1 MDNCFLS
8 LCAYQS
14 DLKAKIYCYAAV
26 RNQWS
31 SLMDALIVFTLAFFS
46 TSLGKSPCDV
56 IGGTVKRLAAC
67 ASLQAATSDQKI
79 DSKWLL

>member
-1 MDNCFLS
+1 
-8 LCAYQS
+8 
-14 DLKAKIYCYAAV
+14 
-26 RNQWS
+26 
-31 SLMDALIVFTLAFFS
+31 MDALIVFTLAFFS

-56 IGGTVKRLAAC
+56 IGGTVKRLAAR